1 MRREKLLIALLVIE
15 ILMSTLIE
23 PIWAQNK
30 GSGRKAG
37 YSFSFSYTPVYQF
50 ETDLDSGGSFDV
62 SRHYLNFD
70 VIRPFG
76 QNLRLGL
83 GLNYE
88 FEKWNFNNMTNV
100 VGATPWGSIHRPG
113 ISLPI
118 FYTFSDNWIL
128 GFSPSVEYSG
138 ESGAK
143 FSESLNYGGILS
155 LSHPFSR
162 NLYLGLGFGLFSR
175 LEKTTIFPFI
185 VIDWKISEQFRITNP
200 FRAGPA
206 GPAGLEFVYSPAEN
220 WELAIG
226 GAYRFYRFRLD
237 DKSAVPNGIGDNK
250 FVVAFLRA
258 QRKLGANFSIDL
270 AGGALFAGKLSIENS
285 TGDKLGSDNYDPSP
299 FLALT
304 LAGKF

>member
-1 MRREKLLIALLVIE
+1 MRRVKLFLFLMAFGISMSFLIV
-15 ILMSTLIE
+15 
-23 PIWAQNK
+23 PVWAQNQW
-30 GSGRKAG
+30 SGQKEG
-37 YSFSFSYTPVYQF
+37 YRFSFSYTPVYQF

-70 VIRPFG
+70 VSRPFG
-76 QNLRLGL
+76 RNLRLGL
-83 GLNYE
+83 GLSYE
-88 FEKWNFNNMTNV
+88 FEKWNFNDLTSV
-100 VGATPWGSIHRPG
+100 IEATPWSSIHRPG

-128 GFSPSVEYSG
+128 GFTPTIEYSG

-143 FSESLNYGGILS
+143 FGDSLNYGGILS
-155 LSHPFSR
+155 LAHPFSR
-162 NLYLGLGFGLFSR
+162 NLYLGLGVGLFNR
-175 LEKTTIFPFI
+175 LEKTTVFPFI
-185 VIDWKISEQFRITNP
+185 VIDWKISDQFRITNP

-206 GPAGLEFVYSPAEN
+206 GPAGLELVYSPADN

-226 GAYRFYRFRLD
+226 GSYRFYRFRLD

-250 FVVAFLRA
+250 FVVGFLRV

-270 AGGALFAGKLSIENS
+270 AGGALFAGRLSIEDS